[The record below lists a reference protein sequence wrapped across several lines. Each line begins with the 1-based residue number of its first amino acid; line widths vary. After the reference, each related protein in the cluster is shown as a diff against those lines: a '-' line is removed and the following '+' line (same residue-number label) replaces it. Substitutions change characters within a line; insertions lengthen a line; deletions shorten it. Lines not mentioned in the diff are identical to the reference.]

1 MNKILFGLEKFKQ
14 ANIKL
19 TLVETKFSRT
29 EYKKIAKK
37 GLGKTTK
44 TVRDLFPF
52 VDEFGK
58 QHNVTDKISKYFLD
72 NQIQKRNKHLWY
84 IPIIFL

>member
-44 TVRDLFPF
+44 TVKDLFPF

-58 QHNVTDKISKYFLD
+58 
-72 NQIQKRNKHLWY
+72 
-84 IPIIFL
+84 